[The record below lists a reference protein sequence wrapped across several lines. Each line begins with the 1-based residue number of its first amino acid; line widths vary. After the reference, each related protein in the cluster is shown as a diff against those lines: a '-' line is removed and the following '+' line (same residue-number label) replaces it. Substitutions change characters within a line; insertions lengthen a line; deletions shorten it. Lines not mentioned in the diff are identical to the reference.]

1 MLFPSTKLQDLCLVG
16 VFGGGTKQ
24 WLETMAE
31 TATLCNKQVILLCL
45 KWLFRR

>member
-31 TATLCNKQVILLCL
+31 TATLCNKQTGDLTVLEMVV
-45 KWLFRR
+45 